1 MLFLQLLQRRHTTMI
16 DDDSPSSEEQ
26 RLQELKSSFSTGTH
40 TPNAEKPII
49 PLAALPKATRADT
62 AAIEH
67 IPFTENG
74 YQFKKHPGRM
84 KSDKITEIPE
94 ILENTLESIFKGINK
109 TCILKG
115 YFVVNIWNDLH
126 F

>member
-40 TPNAEKPII
+40 TPNAEKPMI

-62 AAIEH
+62 AALEH
-67 IPFTENG
+67 IPVTENG

-109 TCILKG
+109 TFIL
-115 YFVVNIWNDLH
+115 
-126 F
+126 